1 MTIQAI
7 VDATAALFT
16 VGTLPEIT
24 NIQKRRPEDAN
35 ETYPAMYIYPVAYT
49 DRYQSVNG
57 AMTEHTLGITVFYQI
72 DVDTASQSLT
82 NQQQMHA
89 VVDKIRKLV
98 AKTKTLGDTCTV
110 SLPSSGA
117 FRVAASPSLLYVCD
131 MTFRAKSVEQFV

>member
-7 VDATAALFT
+7 IDATAALFT

-35 ETYPAMYIYPVAYT
+35 ETYPALYVYPVAYT
-49 DRYQSVNG
+49 DRYQSLNG

-72 DVDTASQSLT
+72 DENTPSQSLT

-117 FRVAASPSLLYVCD
+117 FRVAASPSLIYVCD
-131 MTFRAKSVEQFV
+131 MTFRAKSVEAFV